1 MFCIVHVGQWCVV
14 GGWVV
19 VVVVVVVLKLH
30 YRIRGGK
37 R

>member
-1 MFCIVHVGQWCVV
+1 MFCIVHVGQWWVV
-14 GGWVV
+14 GGWV

-30 YRIRGGK
+30 YRIGGGK